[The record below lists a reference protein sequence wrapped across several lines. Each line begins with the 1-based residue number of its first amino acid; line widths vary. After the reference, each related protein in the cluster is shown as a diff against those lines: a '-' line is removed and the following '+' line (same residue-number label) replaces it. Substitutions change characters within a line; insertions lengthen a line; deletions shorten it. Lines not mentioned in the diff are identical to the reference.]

1 MCEAENAVEVPAF
14 DHLGSRHRPVA
25 LLSPEDVGPEQAA
38 EGVIGKEAVP
48 SGDGKM
54 RGAGQMDPIEVTHQR
69 EMVRGRRERQFFGEF
84 PRSVAGLG
92 ETKLAFNLDWLD
104 RACILVDPKQHTHSQ
119 VIEFGELLVLLQI
132 GEVPLIV
139 LFTTF
144 LEIAGIRAFDRER
157 TKIRTALEF
166 ERHHRR
172 VKQLSVPLC
181 INLP

>member
-1 MCEAENAVEVPAF
+1 MCGTKDAVKVSAF
-14 DHLGSRHRPVA
+14 DHLSSRHRPVA

-38 EGVIGKEAVP
+38 EGVIRKEAVP

-54 RGAGQMDPIEVTHQR
+54 RGAGQMDPIKVTHKR
-69 EMVRGRRERQFFGEF
+69 EMVRGRTQRQFFGEF
-84 PRSVAGLG
+84 PRGIAGFRH
-92 ETKLAFNLDWLD
+92 TKLAFNLDWLD

-157 TKIRTALEF
+157 AKIGTALEF

-172 VKQLSVPLC
+172 VKQLSVLLC
-181 INLP
+181 IGLP